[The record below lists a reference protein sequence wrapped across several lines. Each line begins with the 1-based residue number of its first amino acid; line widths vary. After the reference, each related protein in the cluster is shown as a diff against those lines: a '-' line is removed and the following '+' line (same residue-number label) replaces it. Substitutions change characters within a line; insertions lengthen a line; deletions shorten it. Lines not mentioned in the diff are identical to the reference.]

1 MPHARRIRGLQHA
14 PFSKRTRSLWCT
26 MSSHSMRTACAQQA
40 HSMRSLPCLACL
52 SACPFLHF
60 ALTDVMFVNAY
71 GCDLFGGNYYSYV
84 HGIDRYPTRRPAPHR
99 TTRCCRTRLIRCAR
113 WDCHICTGTELAPAT
128 SAPGPSSPLLPHLH
142 QDWVFLPGR
151 NRPDECIAP
160 RGQCKPRV
168 ARGDPP
174 ALSPWAPSML
184 PPFGF
189 AGWGPRPLLAVS
201 CDGCM
206 GHMARC
212 LPIMWRVRVCALEYS
227 QLGCGHAAAVVCGIV
242 VACCMLYVVRCIL
255 LYAGSWCMLRVACS
269 MLHVACCVT
278 AVCCMLYVV
287 TFCYRRH
294 Q

>member
-1 MPHARRIRGLQHA
+1 MPHARRIRGLQQCTLFQKNTQPVVYDVLAQHA
-14 PFSKRTRSLWCT
+14 
-26 MSSHSMRTACAQQA
+26 HSMRTN
-40 HSMRSLPCLACL
+40 MRSLPCLACL

-71 GCDLFGGNYYSYV
+71 GCELFGGNYYSYV
-84 HGIDRYPTRRPAPHR
+84 HGIDRYPTHRHAPPR
-99 TTRCCRTRLIRCAR
+99 TACTTRWCRTRLIRCAR
-113 WDCHICTGTELAPAT
+113 WDCHICTGTGLAPAT
-128 SAPGPSSPLLPHLH
+128 SAPGPGSPLLPHLH

-160 RGQCKPRV
+160 RGQCKPRL

-189 AGWGPRPLLAVS
+189 TGWGPRPLLAVS

-212 LPIMWRVRVCALEYS
+212 VPIMWRVRVCALEYS
-227 QLGCGHAAAVVCGIV
+227 QLGCGHAAAVVCSIV
-242 VACCMLYVVRCIL
+242 VACCMLHVVRCIL
-255 LYAGSWCMLRVACS
+255 LYAGSCC
-269 MLHVACCVT
+269 MLHVACCML
-278 AVCCMLYVV
+278 CDSCMLYGVCGHV
-287 TFCYRRH
+287 FH
-294 Q
+294 H